1 MIPMTESVI
10 EKLGS
15 TESTTLSVARETG
28 GKIRVASL
36 LWDSP
41 KVILAHEVLEIRN
54 VDGTLHTRRSG
65 GACARYTSRMIR
77 MARAMSSLMTDARCA
92 ATHQ

>member
-1 MIPMTESVI
+1 MRRSNAGSKMIPMTESV
-10 EKLGS
+10 
-15 TESTTLSVARETG
+15 G

>member
-1 MIPMTESVI
+1 MSETVL

-41 KVILAHEVLEIRN
+41 KVILPHEVLEVRN
-54 VDGTLHTRRSG
+54 VDGTLHISRKV
-65 GACARYTSRMIR
+65 RYHDDQWLSAVNVNIE
-77 MARAMSSLMTDARCA
+77 LFCA
-92 ATHQ
+92 AARGFRDQT